1 LTIFLTANNTF
12 FFYVFLLQQEAQPDA
27 GQKNSFWMLLCVC
40 VCPFLHA
47 QMLRVFF
54 AFPSFL
60 HRVAHHH
67 HIKWDNL
74 CYQRQ
79 QKHSYQS
86 LEKMAQKEFSSS
98 SNKWVQEQQ
107 FLFCRKL
114 PKQHAIQ
121 HEETQ
126 PEKKFFIV

>member
-1 LTIFLTANNTF
+1 MQGKKTASGCCS
-12 FFYVFLLQQEAQPDA
+12 V
-27 GQKNSFWMLLCVC
+27 CVC
-40 VCPFLHA
+40 VCPSLHA

-126 PEKKFFIV
+126 PKKKFFIVC